1 MSLKLKMPLQVW
13 ILTLSAFAI
22 GTAEFVIAGVLP
34 QVAGSLGITEGQ
46 AGNLITAC
54 ALAIVVGGPI
64 LTLWLARFEKCKVL
78 IGLMVLFIA
87 GNLIGALTANYALLL
102 ISRVVAGL
110 TQGPFYGIGAV
121 VATRLVSD
129 KLAGQA
135 VGQMF
140 AGLTLANVLGV
151 PAGTWIGNALG
162 WNMTFLVIS
171 ALGLIATLAIAAFVP
186 TQGRDNAALVISGG
200 QLAAFRDRNLLA
212 SLAITALGWV
222 GFMTFY
228 GYIAPVARIAG
239 FGAAD
244 LTWVLVIVGVGL
256 VIGNIFGGRTADANL
271 RLSLILWPA
280 AMIASLIVAGL
291 VGPFKWPFLAAAFV
305 FGIASFANVPPM
317 QMRVMKYGKAA
328 PELAATANISA
339 FNIANALGG
348 LIGGAIVDSSF
359 GASVIPFAAAI
370 VPAVAL
376 LFILS
381 QERGG
386 SAGPAQSKDPSTDR
400 VGSLKSLG
408 EEQLSASSCRR
419 APGSPAPRIAW
430 QRVDGVSRNQI
441 RLQHFRIG
449 AEQ

>member
-1 MSLKLKMPLQVW
+1 MSLKSKMPLQVW

-34 QVAGSLGITEGQ
+34 QVAASLRITEGQ
-46 AGNLITAC
+46 AGNLITAY

-64 LTLWLARFEKCKVL
+64 LTLWLARFEKRKVL
-78 IGLMVLFIA
+78 LGLMALFIA
-87 GNLIGALTANYALLL
+87 GNLIGAVTTSYTLLL
-102 ISRVVAGL
+102 ISRVIAGL

-121 VATRLVSD
+121 VATKLVAD

-151 PAGTWIGNALG
+151 PAGTWIGNTLG

-171 ALGLIATLAIAAFVP
+171 ALGLIATLAIAVFVP
-186 TQGRDNAALVISGG
+186 AQGRDNSAPSIRRQLV
-200 QLAAFRDRNLLA
+200 AFRDRNLLA

-228 GYIAPVARIAG
+228 GYIAPVARVAG

-256 VIGNIFGGRTADANL
+256 VIGNMLGGRTADANL

-280 AMIASLIVAGL
+280 AMIASLIV
-291 VGPFKWPFLAAAFV
+291 VGFVAPFKWPFLAAAFV

-339 FNIANALGG
+339 FNLANALGG
-348 LIGGAIVDSSF
+348 MIGGAVVDSAF
-359 GASVIPFAAAI
+359 GPGAIPYAAAI
-370 VPAVAL
+370 LPLAAL
-376 LFILS
+376 IFILT
-381 QERGG
+381 QERG
-386 SAGPAQSKDPSTDR
+386 SRSVSVERAKHRAA
-400 VGSLKSLG
+400 SLRSLG
-408 EEQLSASSCRR
+408 EEQLSPSSC
-419 APGSPAPRIAW
+419 
-430 QRVDGVSRNQI
+430 
-441 RLQHFRIG
+441 
-449 AEQ
+449 

>member
-1 MSLKLKMPLQVW
+1 MSLKSKMPLQVW

-46 AGNLITAC
+46 AGNLITAY

-64 LTLWLARFEKCKVL
+64 LTLWLARFEKRSVL
-78 IGLMVLFIA
+78 IGLMALFIA
-87 GNLIGALTANYALLL
+87 GNLIGAVTANYTLLL
-102 ISRVVAGL
+102 ISRVIAGL

-151 PAGTWIGNALG
+151 PLGTWIGNELG

-171 ALGLIATLAIAAFVP
+171 ALGLLATLAIALFVP
-186 TQGRDNAALVISGG
+186 AQRRDGATLDIRG
-200 QLAAFRDRNLLA
+200 QLTAFGQHNLLA

-228 GYIAPVARIAG
+228 GYIAPVAERVAG
-239 FGAAD
+239 FSAAD
-244 LTWVLVIVGVGL
+244 LTWVLVVVGVGL
-256 VIGNIFGGRTADANL
+256 VIGNTLGGRTADANL

-280 AMIASLIVAGL
+280 AMIVSLIVAGFAA
-291 VGPFKWPFLAAAFV
+291 PFKWPFLAAAFV

-359 GASVIPFAAAI
+359 GASTIPFAAAI

-376 LFILS
+376 LFIMW
-381 QERGG
+381 QERG
-386 SAGPAQSKDPSTDR
+386 SSVAPALSQPA
-400 VGSLKSLG
+400 LKEAML
-408 EEQLSASSCRR
+408 
-419 APGSPAPRIAW
+419 
-430 QRVDGVSRNQI
+430 
-441 RLQHFRIG
+441 
-449 AEQ
+449 